1 MMKGTGK
8 WEFSKVDVA
17 WNGTDSLSLESKKGE
32 GGRGGLCT
40 VFASVIRRRSIATNY
55 FLFGCEPNNNDTTLL
70 VIVLVFVDVESL
82 L

>member
-32 GGRGGLCT
+32 GGRGGPLHGIC
-40 VFASVIRRRSIATNY
+40 
-55 FLFGCEPNNNDTTLL
+55 
-70 VIVLVFVDVESL
+70 
-82 L
+82 